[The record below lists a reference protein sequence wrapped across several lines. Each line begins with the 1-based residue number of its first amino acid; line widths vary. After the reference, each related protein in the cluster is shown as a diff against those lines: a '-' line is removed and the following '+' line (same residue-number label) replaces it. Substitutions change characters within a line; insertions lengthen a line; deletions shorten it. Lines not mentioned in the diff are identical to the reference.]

1 MKIAIIYSTSSRT
14 TKKACKILSSKINA
28 NVQLIPIEKAKTACL
43 LKYNFIILAGSAMNG
58 KVQSALK
65 RYVSRNIKT
74 LKEKP
79 VALVLNCEEGIDTRD
94 RLNKTFT
101 EELVDSSYI
110 NSNFGYEL
118 DPEEGNLI
126 EKRRINKIINN
137 YQKEG
142 KDLPVLNMDEIDKFA
157 DYINNMIKKRVD

>member
-28 NVQLIPIEKAKTACL
+28 SVQLIPIEKAKTACL
-43 LKYNFIILAGSAMNG
+43 LKYNFIILAGSALNG
-58 KVQSALK
+58 KVQSSMK
-65 RYVSRNIKT
+65 RYISRNMKT

-118 DPEEGNLI
+118 NPDDGNLI
-126 EKRRINKIINN
+126 EKRRINKVINN

-157 DYINNMIKKRVD
+157 DYINNMINKRVD

>member
-1 MKIAIIYSTSSRT
+1 MKIAIIYSTSSRS

-28 NVQLIPIEKAKTACL
+28 SVQLIPIEKAKTACL
-43 LKYNFIILAGSAMNG
+43 LKYNYIILAGSAYNG

-65 RYVSRNIKT
+65 RYISRNIKT

-79 VALVLNCEEGIDTRD
+79 TALVLNCEEGIDTKD

-101 EELVDSSYI
+101 EELVNTSQI

-118 DPEEGNLI
+118 NPDEGNFL
-126 EKRRINKIINN
+126 EKRKVNNIISN

-142 KDLPVLNMDEIDKFA
+142 KELPVLNMDEIDKFA

>member
-74 LKEKP
+74 SKEKP

>member
-43 LKYNFIILAGSAMNG
+43 LKYNYIILAGSAYNG

-65 RYVSRNIKT
+65 RYISRNIKT

-79 VALVLNCEEGIDTRD
+79 VALVLNCEEGIDTKD

-101 EELVDSSYI
+101 EELVNTSQI

-118 DPEEGNLI
+118 NPDEGNFL
-126 EKRRINKIINN
+126 EKRKVNNIINN

-142 KDLPVLNMDEIDKFA
+142 KELPVLNMDEIDKFA

>member
-28 NVQLIPIEKAKTACL
+28 SVQLIPIEKAKTACL
-43 LKYNFIILAGSAMNG
+43 LKYNYIILAGSAYNG
-58 KVQSALK
+58 KVQSDLK
-65 RYVSRNIKT
+65 RYISRNIKT

-79 VALVLNCEEGIDTRD
+79 IALVLNCEEGIDTKD

-101 EELVDSSYI
+101 EELVNTSQI

-118 DPEEGNLI
+118 NPDEGNFI
-126 EKRRINKIINN
+126 EKRRMNN
-137 YQKEG
+137 LIESYQKNG
-142 KDLPVLNMDEIDKFA
+142 KELPMLNLDEIDKFA
-157 DYINNMIKKRVD
+157 DYINNMINKRVD